1 MWAAARCRDKLG
13 DYQQKLGK
21 NRPLRQDNKTE
32 SECNMKTLAEARK
45 RAGYTQKMMCE
56 ELDLDQS
63 CIAHWE
69 GGYRE
74 IPPYRLD
81 QMLQIYGVHPNEIEI
96 PALKDKRHQQ
106 KPQKPSIDTSKR
118 ADALRFA
125 LGQIVPKE
133 HMEKVIEIC
142 AMIYEVERK

>member
-1 MWAAARCRDKLG
+1 
-13 DYQQKLGK
+13 
-21 NRPLRQDNKTE
+21 
-32 SECNMKTLAEARK
+32 MKTLAEARK
-45 RAGYTQKMMCE
+45 HAGYTQKMMCE

-63 CIAHWE
+63 SIAHWE

-81 QMLQIYGVHPNEIEI
+81 QMLQIYGVHPNEIEL
-96 PALKDKRHQQ
+96 PALKGNRHQRKSQ
-106 KPQKPSIDTSKR
+106 KPKIDTSKR

-125 LGQIVPKE
+125 LSQIVPKE

>member
-1 MWAAARCRDKLG
+1 
-13 DYQQKLGK
+13 
-21 NRPLRQDNKTE
+21 
-32 SECNMKTLAEARK
+32 MKTLQQARK
-45 RAGYTQKMMCE
+45 NAGYTQKMMCE

-63 CIAHWE
+63 SIAHWE

-74 IPPYRLD
+74 IPPYRLE
-81 QMLQIYGVHPNEIEI
+81 QMLQMYGVHPDEIELPI
-96 PALKDKRHQQ
+96 LKRNRHQR
-106 KPQKPSIDTSKR
+106 KPQNSNINTTKR

-125 LGQIVPKE
+125 LGQIVPKD